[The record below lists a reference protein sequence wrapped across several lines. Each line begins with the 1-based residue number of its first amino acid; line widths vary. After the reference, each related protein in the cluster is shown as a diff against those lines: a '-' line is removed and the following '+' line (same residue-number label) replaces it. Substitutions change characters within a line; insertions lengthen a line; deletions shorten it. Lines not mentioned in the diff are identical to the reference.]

1 MTDSVNKELVKR
13 VQLTLSKYIN
23 KPQLTEKLLN
33 KPPFKFLHDI
43 VTNVILSTGYL
54 TDVFTDEEIISTNV
68 TTKESKI
75 KFLEKLITAIQS
87 TTNKTISARPSKIVA
102 GLEVSKTLELLIAIV
117 FGIETKNKE
126 VKEQISP
133 NTKTKKPET
142 TKINNQ
148 NKSKLLEKNKSLEK
162 SKSLEKKVKEN
173 IDHDSQK
180 KIQKSDSVESSVV
193 KNDEPVSMEMDTTTK
208 SDGEFSVKPVDEE
221 IKNTV
226 DSSVKTEELIEN
238 KLQSAIK
245 SKTEKK
251 ASESIEKTNPE
262 ENPLRKLSETHN
274 ISKPLRPKSSRPP
287 APNRRP
293 QSNTFTEIPKHSDS
307 FFSKNNDKIN
317 DIDDNIVTIEVL
329 NDNKSTYDSYTQE
342 DGQGH
347 LVSQILQT
355 QMEFNI
361 KKKTDSSKIEWE
373 GKNVKDQ
380 EMLTKEMDTI
390 RQFIQGI
397 TKSAN
402 PLSKLINNMQ
412 ENIDQMNRELNYW
425 KNFTEKTNEKLDLQQ
440 QVVEE
445 QIKPMVMLLEK
456 LTIEVKDE
464 LEMMDYCKAN
474 IMKNKSHINYL
485 ISERFMFKN

>member
-1 MTDSVNKELVKR
+1 MTDSLNKELVKQ
-13 VQLTLSKYIN
+13 VQLSLSKYIN

-43 VTNVILSTGYL
+43 VTNVIQSTGYL
-54 TDVFTDEEIISTNV
+54 KGVFTDEEIISTNV
-68 TTKESKI
+68 TTKETKI

-87 TTNKTISARPSKIVA
+87 TTNKTLSARPSKIVA
-102 GLEVSKTLELLIAIV
+102 GLEVTKTLELLIAIA

-126 VKEQISP
+126 VKEQIST

-142 TKINNQ
+142 TKSNNQ
-148 NKSKLLEKNKSLEK
+148 NKTKLLEKT
-162 SKSLEKKVKEN
+162 KSLEKKVKEN
-173 IDHDSQK
+173 IDHDSKK

-193 KNDEPVSMEMDTTTK
+193 KNDEPEIDTTTK
-208 SDGEFSVKPVDEE
+208 PDEEFIVKPVDEE
-221 IKNTV
+221 IKSVV
-226 DSSVKTEELIEN
+226 DNSKTEEQNEN
-238 KLQSAIK
+238 KLQSASK
-245 SKTEKK
+245 SKLEKK
-251 ASESIEKTNPE
+251 DSESIEKTNLE
-262 ENPLRKLSETHN
+262 ENPLRKLSETHD
-274 ISKPLRPKSSRPP
+274 ISKPIRPKSSRPP

-293 QSNTFTEIPKHSDS
+293 QSNTYAEIPKHSDN
-307 FFSKNNDKIN
+307 FFSKNDDRIN

-355 QMEFNI
+355 QLEFNN

-373 GKNVKDQ
+373 GKSAKDQ

-390 RQFIQGI
+390 RQFIQDI

-425 KNFTEKTNEKLDLQQ
+425 KNFTEKTNEKLDIQQ
-440 QVVEE
+440 RIAEE
-445 QIKPMVMLLEK
+445 KIKPMVMLLEK
-456 LTIEVKDE
+456 LTTEVKDE

-485 ISERFMFKN
+485 ISERFMLKNNCF

>member
-1 MTDSVNKELVKR
+1 MTDSVNKELVKQ
-13 VQLTLSKYIN
+13 VQLSLSKYIN

-43 VTNVILSTGYL
+43 VTNVIQSTGYL
-54 TDVFTDEEIISTNV
+54 KGVFTDEEIISTNV
-68 TTKESKI
+68 TTKETKI

-87 TTNKTISARPSKIVA
+87 TTNKTLSARPSKIVA
-102 GLEVSKTLELLIAIV
+102 GLEVTKTLELLLAIV

-126 VKEQISP
+126 VKEQSST

-142 TKINNQ
+142 TKSNNH
-148 NKSKLLEKNKSLEK
+148 NKTKLLEKT
-162 SKSLEKKVKEN
+162 KSLEKKVKEN
-173 IDHDSQK
+173 IDHDSKK

-193 KNDEPVSMEMDTTTK
+193 KNDEPEIDTTSK
-208 SDGEFSVKPVDEE
+208 SDEEFTVKPVDEE
-221 IKNTV
+221 IK
-226 DSSVKTEELIEN
+226 SVVNNSKTEEQNEN
-238 KLQSAIK
+238 KLQSASK
-245 SKTEKK
+245 SKLEKK
-251 ASESIEKTNPE
+251 DSESIEKTNLE
-262 ENPLRKLSETHN
+262 ENSLRKLSEMHD
-274 ISKPLRPKSSRPP
+274 ISKPIRPKSSRPP

-293 QSNTFTEIPKHSDS
+293 QSNTYAEIPKHSDN
-307 FFSKNNDKIN
+307 FFSKNDDRIN

-355 QMEFNI
+355 QLEFNN

-373 GKNVKDQ
+373 GKSAKDQ

-390 RQFIQGI
+390 RQFIQDI

-425 KNFTEKTNEKLDLQQ
+425 KNFTEKTNEKLDIQQ
-440 QVVEE
+440 RIAEE
-445 QIKPMVMLLEK
+445 KIKPMVMLLEK
-456 LTIEVKDE
+456 LTTEVKDE

-485 ISERFMFKN
+485 ISERFKLKK

>member
-1 MTDSVNKELVKR
+1 MTDSINKELVKQ
-13 VQLTLSKYIN
+13 VQLSLSKYIN

-43 VTNVILSTGYL
+43 VTNVIQKTGYL
-54 TDVFTDEEIISTNV
+54 KGVFTDEEIISTNV
-68 TTKESKI
+68 TTKETKI

-102 GLEVSKTLELLIAIV
+102 GLEVAKTLELLLAIAL
-117 FGIETKNKE
+117 GIETKNKE
-126 VKEQISP
+126 VKEQSST

-142 TKINNQ
+142 TKSNNQ
-148 NKSKLLEKNKSLEK
+148 NKTKLLEK

-173 IDHDSQK
+173 IDHDSKK

-193 KNDEPVSMEMDTTTK
+193 KNDEPEMDTTTK
-208 SDGEFSVKPVDEE
+208 PDEEFSVKPVDEE
-221 IKNTV
+221 IKSVV
-226 DSSVKTEELIEN
+226 DSSKTEEHNEN
-238 KLQSAIK
+238 KLQSASK
-245 SKTEKK
+245 SKLEKK
-251 ASESIEKTNPE
+251 DSESIEKTNLE
-262 ENPLRKLSETHN
+262 ENPLRKLSETHD
-274 ISKPLRPKSSRPP
+274 ISKPIRPKSSRPP

-293 QSNTFTEIPKHSDS
+293 QSNTYAEIPKHSDN
-307 FFSKNNDKIN
+307 FFSKNDDRIN

-355 QMEFNI
+355 QLEFNN

-373 GKNVKDQ
+373 GKSAKDQ

-390 RQFIQGI
+390 RQFIQDI

-425 KNFTEKTNEKLDLQQ
+425 KNFTEKTNEKLDIQQ
-440 QVVEE
+440 RIAEE
-445 QIKPMVMLLEK
+445 KIKPMVMLLEK
-456 LTIEVKDE
+456 LTTEVKDE

-485 ISERFMFKN
+485 ISERFMLKK

>member
-1 MTDSVNKELVKR
+1 MTDSLNKELVKQ
-13 VQLTLSKYIN
+13 VQLSLSKYIN

-43 VTNVILSTGYL
+43 VTNVIQSTGYL
-54 TDVFTDEEIISTNV
+54 KGVFTDEEIISTNV
-68 TTKESKI
+68 TTKETKI

-87 TTNKTISARPSKIVA
+87 TTNKTLSARPSKIVA
-102 GLEVSKTLELLIAIV
+102 GLEVTKTLELLIAIA

-126 VKEQISP
+126 VKEQSLT

-142 TKINNQ
+142 TKSNNQ
-148 NKSKLLEKNKSLEK
+148 NKTKLLEKT
-162 SKSLEKKVKEN
+162 KSLEKKVKEN
-173 IDHDSQK
+173 IDHDSKK

-193 KNDEPVSMEMDTTTK
+193 KNDEPEIDTTTK
-208 SDGEFSVKPVDEE
+208 PDEEFIVKPVDEE
-221 IKNTV
+221 IKSVV
-226 DSSVKTEELIEN
+226 DNSKTEEQNEN
-238 KLQSAIK
+238 KLQSASK
-245 SKTEKK
+245 SKLEKK
-251 ASESIEKTNPE
+251 DSESIEKTNLE
-262 ENPLRKLSETHN
+262 ENPLRKLSETHD
-274 ISKPLRPKSSRPP
+274 ISKPIRPKSSRPP

-293 QSNTFTEIPKHSDS
+293 QSNTYAEIPKHSDN
-307 FFSKNNDKIN
+307 FFSKNDDRIN

-355 QMEFNI
+355 QLEFNN

-373 GKNVKDQ
+373 GKSAKDQ

-390 RQFIQGI
+390 RQFIQDI

-412 ENIDQMNRELNYW
+412 ENIDQMNRELNY
-425 KNFTEKTNEKLDLQQ
+425 
-440 QVVEE
+440 
-445 QIKPMVMLLEK
+445 
-456 LTIEVKDE
+456 
-464 LEMMDYCKAN
+464 
-474 IMKNKSHINYL
+474 
-485 ISERFMFKN
+485 

>member
-1 MTDSVNKELVKR
+1 MTDSINKELVKQ
-13 VQLTLSKYIN
+13 VQLSLSKYIN

-43 VTNVILSTGYL
+43 VTNVIQKTGYL
-54 TDVFTDEEIISTNV
+54 KGVFTDEEIISTNV
-68 TTKESKI
+68 TTKETKI

-102 GLEVSKTLELLIAIV
+102 GLEVAKTLELLLAIA

-126 VKEQISP
+126 VKEQSST

-142 TKINNQ
+142 TKSNNQ
-148 NKSKLLEKNKSLEK
+148 NKTKLLEKT
-162 SKSLEKKVKEN
+162 KSLEKKVKEN
-173 IDHDSQK
+173 IDHDSKK

-193 KNDEPVSMEMDTTTK
+193 KNDEPEMDTTTK
-208 SDGEFSVKPVDEE
+208 PDEEFSVKPVDEE
-221 IKNTV
+221 IKSVV
-226 DSSVKTEELIEN
+226 DSSKTEEHNEN
-238 KLQSAIK
+238 KLQSASK
-245 SKTEKK
+245 SKLEKK
-251 ASESIEKTNPE
+251 DSESIEKTNLE
-262 ENPLRKLSETHN
+262 ENPLRKLSETHD
-274 ISKPLRPKSSRPP
+274 ISKPIRPKSSRPP

-293 QSNTFTEIPKHSDS
+293 QSNTYAEIPKHSDN
-307 FFSKNNDKIN
+307 FFSKNDDRIN

-355 QMEFNI
+355 QLEFNN

-373 GKNVKDQ
+373 GKSAKDQ

-390 RQFIQGI
+390 RQFIQDI

-425 KNFTEKTNEKLDLQQ
+425 KNFTEKTNEKLDIQQ
-440 QVVEE
+440 RIAEE
-445 QIKPMVMLLEK
+445 KIKPMVMLLEK
-456 LTIEVKDE
+456 LTTEVKDE

-485 ISERFMFKN
+485 ISERFMLKK

>member
-1 MTDSVNKELVKR
+1 MTDSLNKELVKQ
-13 VQLTLSKYIN
+13 VQLSLSKYIN

-43 VTNVILSTGYL
+43 VTNVIQSTGYL
-54 TDVFTDEEIISTNV
+54 KGVFTDEEIISTNV
-68 TTKESKI
+68 TTKETKI

-87 TTNKTISARPSKIVA
+87 TTNKTLSARPSKIVA
-102 GLEVSKTLELLIAIV
+102 GLEVTKTLELLIAIA

-126 VKEQISP
+126 VKEQSLT

-142 TKINNQ
+142 TKSNNQ
-148 NKSKLLEKNKSLEK
+148 NKTKLLEKT
-162 SKSLEKKVKEN
+162 KSLEKKVKEN
-173 IDHDSQK
+173 IDHDSKK

-193 KNDEPVSMEMDTTTK
+193 KNDEPEIDTTTK
-208 SDGEFSVKPVDEE
+208 PDEEFIVKPVDEE
-221 IKNTV
+221 IKSVV
-226 DSSVKTEELIEN
+226 DNSKTEEQNEN
-238 KLQSAIK
+238 KLQSASK
-245 SKTEKK
+245 SKLEKK
-251 ASESIEKTNPE
+251 DSESIEKTNLE
-262 ENPLRKLSETHN
+262 ENPLRKLSETHD
-274 ISKPLRPKSSRPP
+274 ISKPIRPKSSRPP

-293 QSNTFTEIPKHSDS
+293 QSNTYAEIPKHSDN
-307 FFSKNNDKIN
+307 FFSKNDDRIN

-355 QMEFNI
+355 QLEFNN

-373 GKNVKDQ
+373 GKSAKDQ

-390 RQFIQGI
+390 RQFIQDI

-425 KNFTEKTNEKLDLQQ
+425 KNFTEKTNEKLDIQQ
-440 QVVEE
+440 RIAEE
-445 QIKPMVMLLEK
+445 KIKPMVMLLEK
-456 LTIEVKDE
+456 LTTEVKDE

-485 ISERFMFKN
+485 ISERFMLKNNCF

>member
-1 MTDSVNKELVKR
+1 MTDSINKELVKQ
-13 VQLTLSKYIN
+13 VQLSLSKYIN

-43 VTNVILSTGYL
+43 VTNVIQSTGYL
-54 TDVFTDEEIISTNV
+54 TGVFTDEEMISTNV
-68 TTKESKI
+68 TTKETKI

-102 GLEVSKTLELLIAIV
+102 GLEVTKTLELLIAIV

-126 VKEQISP
+126 VKEQNSA

-142 TKINNQ
+142 TKINQ
-148 NKSKLLEKNKSLEK
+148 NKTKLLEKTKSI
-162 SKSLEKKVKEN
+162 EKKVKEN

-180 KIQKSDSVESSVV
+180 KIQKSDSMESSVA
-193 KNDEPVSMEMDTTTK
+193 KNDESNIIEMDTTTK
-208 SDGEFSVKPVDEE
+208 PVGEFTVKPVDEE
-221 IKNTV
+221 IKSIV
-226 DSSVKTEELIEN
+226 DSSVKTEELNEN
-238 KLQSAIK
+238 KLQSTFK
-245 SKTEKK
+245 SKLEKK
-251 ASESIEKTNPE
+251 DTESLEKTNSE
-262 ENPLRKLSETHN
+262 ENSLRKLSETHD

-293 QSNTFTEIPKHSDS
+293 QSNTYAEIPKHSDN
-307 FFSKNNDKIN
+307 FFSKNDDKIN

-329 NDNKSTYDSYTQE
+329 SDNKSNYDSYTQE

-355 QMEFNI
+355 QIEFNT

-373 GKNVKDQ
+373 GKSAKDQ

-390 RQFIQGI
+390 RQFIQDI

-425 KNFTEKTNEKLDLQQ
+425 KNFTEKTNEKLDIQQ
-440 QVVEE
+440 RLAEE
-445 QIKPMVMLLEK
+445 KIKPMVMLLEK
-456 LTIEVKDE
+456 LTTEVKDE

-474 IMKNKSHINYL
+474 IMKNKSHINFL
-485 ISERFMFKN
+485 VSERFMLKSN

>member
-1 MTDSVNKELVKR
+1 MTDSMNKELIKR
-13 VQLTLSKYIN
+13 VQSSLSKYIN

-43 VTNVILSTGYL
+43 VTNVIQSTGYL

-68 TTKESKI
+68 TTKETKI

-126 VKEQISP
+126 IKEQIST
-133 NTKTKKPET
+133 NTKIKKPENS
-142 TKINNQ
+142 KNNNQ
-148 NKSKLLEKNKSLEK
+148 SKTKLLEKT
-162 SKSLEKKVKEN
+162 KSLEKKVKEN
-173 IDHDSQK
+173 IDHDSSK
-180 KIQKSDSVESSVV
+180 KIQKSDNVELSVV
-193 KNDEPVSMEMDTTTK
+193 KNDEPISIEIDTTTK
-208 SDGEFSVKPVDEE
+208 SDGEFIGKPVDEE

-226 DSSVKTEELIEN
+226 DSSVKTEDLNEN
-238 KLQSAIK
+238 QLQTVIK
-245 SKTEKK
+245 SKPVKK
-251 ASESIEKTNPE
+251 DSESIEKANPDD
-262 ENPLRKLSETHN
+262 NPLRKLSETHN

-307 FFSKNNDKIN
+307 FFSKNDDKIN
-317 DIDDNIVTIEVL
+317 DDDNIVTIEVL

-373 GKNVKDQ
+373 GKSVKDQ
-380 EMLTKEMDTI
+380 EMLIKEMDTI

-412 ENIDQMNRELNYW
+412 ENIDQMNREMNYW

-440 QVVEE
+440 GVVEE
-445 QIKPMVMLLEK
+445 KIKPMVMLLEK
-456 LTIEVKDE
+456 LTSDIKDE
-464 LEMMDYCKAN
+464 LEMIDYCKAN

-485 ISERFMFKN
+485 VSERFMLKK

>member
-43 VTNVILSTGYL
+43 VTNVIQSTGYL

-102 GLEVSKTLELLIAIV
+102 GLEVTKTLELLIAIV

-148 NKSKLLEKNKSLEK
+148 NKSKLLEKT
-162 SKSLEKKVKEN
+162 KSLEKKVKEN

-208 SDGEFSVKPVDEE
+208 SNGEFSVKPVDEE

-238 KLQSAIK
+238 KLQSANK

-361 KKKTDSSKIEWE
+361 KNKTDSSKIEWE

-425 KNFTEKTNEKLDLQQ
+425 KNFTEKTNEKLGLQQ
-440 QVVEE
+440 RVVEE

-456 LTIEVKDE
+456 LTVEVKDE

-485 ISERFMFKN
+485 VSERFMSKN